1 MLTVQFV
8 WIAIIYLATFIVMQ
22 GAGILLS
29 LFGTIGETIASL
41 VKGFNFLFGILLA
54 MFFKKIILFFSRR
67 GHRAEPL
74 LDSYLLNNISSLFFN
89 IMITASIMAISIQ
102 TIREYWE
109 LLLVVAIVGAFTT
122 YFFTIWLG
130 RRMFLNNTTHY
141 ILAMFGMLTGTAST
155 GLALL
160 RGIDPDLKTDVA
172 KNLVL
177 GSAVAAPLGFP
188 LMAILGMPIIGF
200 TTGNPVY
207 SYITFIAILLYMSL
221 LIGIGIIKTRRE
233 KPGSTKE

>member
-1 MLTVQFV
+1 
-8 WIAIIYLATFIVMQ
+8 
-22 GAGILLS
+22 
-29 LFGTIGETIASL
+29 
-41 VKGFNFLFGILLA
+41 
-54 MFFKKIILFFSRR
+54 
-67 GHRAEPL
+67 
-74 LDSYLLNNISSLFFN
+74 
-89 IMITASIMAISIQ
+89 MAISIQ
-102 TIREYWE
+102 AIREYWE

-141 ILAMFGMLTGTAST
+141 ILAMFGMLTGTATAWPS
-155 GLALL
+155 LE
-160 RGIDPDLKTDVA
+160 GIDPDLKTDVA

-233 KPGSTKE
+233 NLDLQRNRYRIQLKKLPFEHYIRIDNRHLGPDVVARKIKGVLVWKTRKADKNKSINV